1 MTNNDRNTRTLII
14 SFVIA
19 IMALVPLRFY
29 EVGQQ
34 SVDMMTSL
42 NVQVLGEV
50 EEIAE
55 PTMVPAQP
63 LLESPWNDVDVPLEQ
78 LLDSDGV

>member
-34 SVDMMTSL
+34 SVDMISNS

-50 EEIAE
+50 EEIVE
-55 PTMVPAQP
+55 PTVAPAQP
-63 LLESPWNDVDVPLEQ
+63 LLESPWNDIDVPLE
-78 LLDSDGV
+78 